1 MPDICAQQAP
11 ARWTLP
17 HIAQPSLSLFALLLS
32 LSLWPPVTRAE
43 IRVVTAQGEHR
54 MGDRD
59 TREDAIRLATEAAK
73 QQALEEVAVY
83 LESVT
88 VVNNMDVTKDEI
100 RTYTA
105 GLVLVLEQNT
115 DLRIDGDAI
124 VVKTYLVA
132 QIDTDEVSH
141 AIKAL
146 RENEDA
152 KHQLLALRQENDQL
166 QQNLDA
172 ANQALAKASTAEQTQ
187 QAAQQR
193 QDILN
198 QTQSNA
204 MVSQAWTDWA
214 LGAPTVSPGV
224 GLAQTQALLNLAQS
238 LYPASQH
245 VQAAQ
250 QVITAKQPSSPPQ
263 PPAPPTPGMK
273 PSTMPSYQ
281 LVPHQAGS
289 QRGLLRLNEITYKAA
304 PAHQQSMQ
312 RQSQAG
318 QPPITRRP
326 PPALHQIPRA
336 PHQMA
341 PRTRDNGGPNSGRGS
356 GLRNG
361 RGRER

>member
-152 KHQLLALRQENDQL
+152 KHQL
-166 QQNLDA
+166 
-172 ANQALAKASTAEQTQ
+172 
-187 QAAQQR
+187 
-193 QDILN
+193 
-198 QTQSNA
+198 
-204 MVSQAWTDWA
+204 
-214 LGAPTVSPGV
+214 SPCGRK
-224 GLAQTQALLNLAQS
+224 TIN
-238 LYPASQH
+238 
-245 VQAAQ
+245 
-250 QVITAKQPSSPPQ
+250 SSK
-263 PPAPPTPGMK
+263 T
-273 PSTMPSYQ
+273 S
-281 LVPHQAGS
+281 
-289 QRGLLRLNEITYKAA
+289 
-304 PAHQQSMQ
+304 
-312 RQSQAG
+312 
-318 QPPITRRP
+318 TRRIRP
-326 PPALHQIPRA
+326 WPR
-336 PHQMA
+336 
-341 PRTRDNGGPNSGRGS
+341 PRPQSRHSRRPSNDRTS
-356 GLRNG
+356 
-361 RGRER
+361 